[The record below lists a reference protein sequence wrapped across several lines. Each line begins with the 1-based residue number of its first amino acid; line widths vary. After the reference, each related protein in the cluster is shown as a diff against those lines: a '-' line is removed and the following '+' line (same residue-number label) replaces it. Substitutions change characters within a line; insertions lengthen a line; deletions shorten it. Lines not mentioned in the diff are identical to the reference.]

1 MNYQGNNPEGYPD
14 PTANQA
20 VGIVSREEKEAAK
33 AKKRAAREYDIR
45 AAMNTERD
53 DREQI
58 EAIRKM
64 MAEKEEKK
72 RARKIRKGLRRKR
85 IHAFLHG
92 KKADKH

>member
-1 MNYQGNNPEGYPD
+1 
-14 PTANQA
+14 
-20 VGIVSREEKEAAK
+20 
-33 AKKRAAREYDIR
+33 
-45 AAMNTERD
+45 MNTERD

-72 RARKIRKGLRRKR
+72 RAREIRKRLRRKR
-85 IHAFLHG
+85 IHTFFHG

>member
-1 MNYQGNNPEGYPD
+1 
-14 PTANQA
+14 
-20 VGIVSREEKEAAK
+20 
-33 AKKRAAREYDIR
+33 
-45 AAMNTERD
+45 MNTERD

-72 RARKIRKGLRRKR
+72 RAREIRKELRRKR